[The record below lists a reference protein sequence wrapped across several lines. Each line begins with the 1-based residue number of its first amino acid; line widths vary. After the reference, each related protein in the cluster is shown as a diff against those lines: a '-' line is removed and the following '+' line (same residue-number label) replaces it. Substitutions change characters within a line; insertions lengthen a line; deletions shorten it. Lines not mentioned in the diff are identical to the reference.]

1 MIQSKMKR
9 IFEPHV
15 TLEPDSPVPL
25 HHQLSEG
32 IMRELRQ
39 CRVPAK
45 TVVPSILALAQSL
58 NLNRDTVRKAYAV
71 LEEGEVVRRTPGGR
85 ILEVTEEFVRRN
97 ASESLS
103 AIGVVLPE
111 RMENLLKQETG
122 TALKTVAGIMD
133 GLAELGFAA
142 MIVPLPSEDDE
153 VERLSGWLKKM
164 LSKLN
169 GLVYLGEDE
178 TGIPMRRL
186 LKFCLRNI
194 LCRRYLS
201 AGTVFAE
208 HLGIVKVDMESGF
221 QAAVDTLYELGH
233 RRFAVCGPKIP
244 KRRIFQLQTYDRIP
258 LLCKAVRSRV
268 PLHDDFVFEAE
279 RGASEVIPWLKRL
292 LSLPERPTALLC
304 ADDREAQRVVEIVRE
319 TGLKI
324 PQDVSVIGYG
334 DTGLFPGLASVRH
347 PWLQTGRAAV
357 EMIAESWRRSMP
369 VHQLDRVLQA
379 PLIVRESVGEAH
391 VVS

>member
-71 LEEGEVVRRTPGGR
+71 LEEGEVIRRTPGGR

-133 GLAELGFAA
+133 GAAELGFAA

-169 GLVYLGEDE
+169 GLVYLGEDSRHSHE
-178 TGIPMRRL
+178 KAFEIL
-186 LKFCLRNI
+186 LAEHSLPQ
-194 LCRRYLS
+194 
-201 AGTVFAE
+201 VFISGHRFQE

-304 ADDREAQRVVEIVRE
+304 ADDQEAQRVVEIVRE

-379 PLIVRESVGEAH
+379 PLIVLESVGEAH